1 MTEDLGVITGGHR
14 RIDRL
19 LGEPHDLAALS
30 MDDLR
35 QLRAD
40 AEQEE
45 TDASYVRRL
54 LQGRIDIVQAEQA
67 GRRGESSG
75 DLVSNLVRILSDD
88 HDSPTPA
95 GPRGLGR
102 HATLEP
108 SRVDEHRRQVEALV
122 ADVGLSNVS
131 ARTDDELDG
140 AVAAYRE
147 EEQRVSTLRKQLQVL
162 MDACSAEVT
171 RRYRQGEVDVSSVL
185 PTDELL
191 E

>member
-1 MTEDLGVITGGHR
+1 MTEDLGVISGGHR

-19 LGEPHDLAALS
+19 LGEPHDLSGLS

-54 LQGRIDIVQAEQA
+54 LQGRIDIVQFEMAN
-67 GRRGESSG
+67 RRGETTG
-75 DLVSNLVRILSDD
+75 DLVSNLARILTADEGT
-88 HDSPTPA
+88 PPA

-122 ADVGLSNVS
+122 ADVGLSDVS
-131 ARTDDELDG
+131 ARTDDELAG
-140 AVAAYRE
+140 ALASYQGE
-147 EEQRVSTLRKQLQVL
+147 EVRVSTLRKQLQVL

-171 RRYRQGEVDVSSVL
+171 RRYRQGEVDVSSAL
-185 PTDELL
+185 PTDDLL
-191 E
+191 D

>member
-19 LGEPHDLAALS
+19 LGEPHDLATLS

-35 QLRAD
+35 HLRAD

-54 LQGRIDIVQAEQA
+54 LQGRIDIVKAELA
-67 GRRGESSG
+67 GRRGETTG
-75 DLVSNLVRILSDD
+75 DLVSNLARILTADD
-88 HDSPTPA
+88 TPS

-122 ADVGLSNVS
+122 ADIGLSDVS
-131 ARTDDELDG
+131 ARTDDELEG
-140 AVAAYRE
+140 ALTSYRG

-191 E
+191 S

>member
-1 MTEDLGVITGGHR
+1 MTDDLGVMTGGHR

-19 LGEPHDLAALS
+19 LGEAHDLS
-30 MDDLR
+30 GMDIDVLR
-35 QLRAD
+35 ELRAD

-54 LQGRIDIVQAEQA
+54 LQGRIDIVEFELSS
-67 GRRGESSG
+67 RRGESSG
-75 DLVSNLVRILSDD
+75 DLISNLARILSDD
-88 HDSPTPA
+88 HDSSEPA

-122 ADVGLSNVS
+122 ADVGLSDVS
-131 ARTDDELDG
+131 ARTDGELAD

-147 EEQRVSTLRKQLQVL
+147 EEHRVSTVRKQLQAL
-162 MDACSAEVT
+162 MDDCSAELT
-171 RRYRQGEVDVSSVL
+171 RRYRQGEVQASSVL
-185 PTDELL
+185 PTDETLG
-191 E
+191 

>member
-19 LGEPHDLAALS
+19 LGEAHDLSALD
-30 MDDLR
+30 MDQLR

-54 LQGRIDIVQAEQA
+54 LQGRIDIVEAERA
-67 GRRGESSG
+67 GRRGEGSG
-75 DLVSNLVRILSDD
+75 DLVSNLARILADD
-88 HDSPTPA
+88 NVPA

-102 HATLEP
+102 HSTLEP
-108 SRVDEHRRQVEALV
+108 SRADEHRRHVEALV
-122 ADVGLSNVS
+122 ADVDLSDVA
-131 ARTDDELDG
+131 ARTDDEL
-140 AVAAYRE
+140 AAAIAAYRD
-147 EEQRVSTLRKQLQVL
+147 EEQRVSAVRKQLQTL

-171 RRYRQGEVDVSSVL
+171 RRYRQGEVDVTSIL
-185 PTDELL
+185 PTDEALGSGS
-191 E
+191 

>member
-1 MTEDLGVITGGHR
+1 MNEDLGVITGGHR

-19 LGEPHDLAALS
+19 LGEPHDLSTLS
-30 MDDLR
+30 MDELR

-54 LQGRIDIVQAEQA
+54 LQGRIDIVQFELAS
-67 GRRGESSG
+67 RRGETTG
-75 DLVSNLVRILSDD
+75 DLVSNLARILTADEG
-88 HDSPTPA
+88 TPA

-122 ADVGLSNVS
+122 ADVGLSDVS
-131 ARTDDELDG
+131 ARTDDELESALASYQG
-140 AVAAYRE
+140 
-147 EEQRVSTLRKQLQVL
+147 EEQRMSTLRKQLQVL
-162 MDACSAEVT
+162 MDGCSAEVT
-171 RRYRQGEVDVSSVL
+171 RRYRQGEVDVSSAL

-191 E
+191 D